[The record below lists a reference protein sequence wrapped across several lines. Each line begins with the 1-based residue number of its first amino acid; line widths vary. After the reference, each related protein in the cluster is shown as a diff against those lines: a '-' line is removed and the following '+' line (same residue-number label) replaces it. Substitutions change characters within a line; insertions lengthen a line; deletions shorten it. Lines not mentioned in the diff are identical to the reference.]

1 MVVPVDKNHVPS
13 PLLTETELLR
23 RLNLG
28 HYDAGKLREAGGLV
42 PDHLTQNG
50 RLRLY
55 RPGRVKELAAAMK
68 TATGSTAS

>member
-1 MVVPVDKNHVPS
+1 MPVDQRHVPS

-28 HYDAGKLREAGGLV
+28 HYGAGKLREAGGLV
-42 PDHLTQNG
+42 PDHLAQNG

-55 RPGRVKELAAAMK
+55 RPERLKELAAAVR
-68 TATGSTAS
+68 ATTSTPAS

>member
-1 MVVPVDKNHVPS
+1 MVVDKPHVPS

-28 HYDAGKLREAGGLV
+28 HYGAGKLREAGGLV
-42 PDHLTQNG
+42 PDHLAQNG

-55 RPGRVKELAAAMK
+55 RPERVKELAAAVK
-68 TATGSTAS
+68 TTTGPTTS